1 MTFPSFK
8 KKVREGLG
16 FKTAKT
22 DREMFKKFYLTNKG
36 VYEVIAPNNNELII
50 WHNEG
55 MSDTIERLKPLFNGG
70 IFESRF
76 FYKFVKND
84 TYFYINYEELK
95 ETYHE
100 EDDEI
105 FKVLDSRF
113 ANDRYF
119 LPNVWKEYTY
129 PKVHA
134 WYEKKKFSDV
144 KSEMEKGIINPI
156 HWEQL

>member
-22 DREMFKKFYLTNKG
+22 DRE
-36 VYEVIAPNNNELII
+36 
-50 WHNEG
+50 
-55 MSDTIERLKPLFNGG
+55 
-70 IFESRF
+70 
-76 FYKFVKND
+76 
-84 TYFYINYEELK
+84 
-95 ETYHE
+95 
-100 EDDEI
+100 I

-119 LPNVWKEYTY
+119 LPNVWKEYSY